1 MNNLRSLRKERN
13 ISIAQLA
20 RHAEVTE
27 GYVAMVE
34 RGDRSPSVRVKKKIA
49 ELLDLP
55 TEVVFLKTDSAI
67 STI

>member
-27 GYVAMVE
+27 GYVAMIE
-34 RGDRSPSVRVKKKIA
+34 RGARSPSARAEKKIA

-55 TEVVFLKTDSAI
+55 VEVIFLKTDSAT